1 MEGHGEE
8 KRKDHRFEG
17 VREQDDVEPGWE
29 DTEDEEKRKDRR
41 LEQVNVKPGLKETE
55 DEGGKEEGPQA

>member
-1 MEGHGEE
+1 MEGYEEE

-29 DTEDEEKRKDRR
+29 DTEDKKRKDRR
-41 LEQVNVKPGLKETE
+41 LE
-55 DEGGKEEGPQA
+55 